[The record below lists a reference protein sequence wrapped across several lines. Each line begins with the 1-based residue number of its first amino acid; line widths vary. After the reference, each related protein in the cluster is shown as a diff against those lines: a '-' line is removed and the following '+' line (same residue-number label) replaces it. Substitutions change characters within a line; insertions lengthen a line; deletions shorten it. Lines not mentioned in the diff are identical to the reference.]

1 MSPAAAPGRA
11 RARTFGMLAA
21 IGETTLSAARWLAF
35 VAGLG
40 AAVAGAAVRPRTW
53 RRPVR
58 AAFRRAIHEAGVLP
72 LPSVMV
78 AAVLIGIGMVFQA
91 LYWLG
96 SVGQE
101 SLVGTVLTT
110 VLVRE
115 VAPVVV
121 GLLVLGRFGTA
132 TLIVLGGHA
141 RTGRLEALDAQG
153 IDPLLYL
160 ALPRVLAAALATVC
174 LTILFT
180 AAALFAG
187 WAVALVLSPTDVG
200 LLEFLGN
207 VLRAMGASNFVLLP
221 LKALLVGLVV
231 ALVATAIALGSP
243 AAAAEPARLAPAG
256 FGLMVL
262 ATLVVSGMVSMVL

>member
-1 MSPAAAPGRA
+1 MTAAAAGPRA
-11 RARTFGMLAA
+11 RPRTLRLFAA
-21 IGETTLSAARWLAF
+21 VGAPVVSAARWLAF

-40 AAVAGAAVRPRTW
+40 AAVAAAAVRPRSW

-58 AAFRRAIHEAGVLP
+58 AAFRRSLYEAGVMA

-78 AAVLIGIGMVFQA
+78 AAALIGIGMVFQA
-91 LYWLG
+91 LFWLG

-101 SLVGTVLTT
+101 ALVGTVLTT

-121 GLLVLGRFGTA
+121 GLLVLGRFGTVI
-132 TLIVLGGHA
+132 LISLGGHA
-141 RTGRLEALDAQG
+141 RSGRIAALDAQG

-160 ALPRVLAAALATVC
+160 VMPRVAASALACLC

-187 WAVALVLSPTDVG
+187 WAFALVLSPADVG

-221 LKALLVGLVV
+221 LKALLIGLVV
-231 ALVATAIALGSP
+231 ALVAAATVVGAPAL
-243 AAAAEPARLAPAG
+243 AADPARLTPLG
-256 FGLMVL
+256 FAMMVL
-262 ATLVVSGMVSMVL
+262 ATLVVSGIVSMVL

>member
-1 MSPAAAPGRA
+1 MTVDAAPGRA
-11 RARTFGMLAA
+11 RARPLGVLAA
-21 IGETTLSAARWLAF
+21 IGEPTIAAARWLAF

-40 AAVAGAAVRPRTW
+40 AAVATAAVRPRTW

-96 SVGQE
+96 SVGQG

-153 IDPLLYL
+153 IDPLLFL
-160 ALPRVLAAALATVC
+160 ALPRVLASALATFC

-180 AAALFAG
+180 AAALLAG

-200 LLEFLGN
+200 LFEFLGN

-221 LKALLVGLVV
+221 LKALLIGLVV
-231 ALVATAIALGSP
+231 ALVASAIALGTP
-243 AAAAEPARLAPAG
+243 PLAAEPARLAPAG

-262 ATLVVSGMVSMVL
+262 ATLVVSGTVSMVL

>member
-1 MSPAAAPGRA
+1 MTAAAAPGRA
-11 RARTFGMLAA
+11 PARILGILAA
-21 IGETTLSAARWLAF
+21 IGEPVVVAARWLAF

-40 AAVAGAAVRPRTW
+40 AAVAVATIRPRTW

-72 LPSVMV
+72 LPDVTV
-78 AAVLIGIGMVFQA
+78 AAALIGIGMVFQA

-101 SLVGTVLTT
+101 SLVGSVLTT

-121 GLLVLGRFGTA
+121 GLLVLGRFGIA
-132 TLIVLGGHA
+132 TIIVLGGHA
-141 RTGRLEALDAQG
+141 RSGRIEALDAQG
-153 IDPLLYL
+153 IDPFLYL
-160 ALPRVLAAALATVC
+160 ALPRVLASALACLC

-187 WAVALVLSPTDVG
+187 WAFALVLSPNDVG
-200 LLEFLGN
+200 LFEFLGN

-221 LKALLVGLVV
+221 LKALLIGLVI
-231 ALVATAIALGSP
+231 ALVAAAIVLGAPAL
-243 AAAAEPARLAPAG
+243 AAEPARLAAAG

-262 ATLVVSGMVSMVL
+262 ATLVVSGVVSMVL